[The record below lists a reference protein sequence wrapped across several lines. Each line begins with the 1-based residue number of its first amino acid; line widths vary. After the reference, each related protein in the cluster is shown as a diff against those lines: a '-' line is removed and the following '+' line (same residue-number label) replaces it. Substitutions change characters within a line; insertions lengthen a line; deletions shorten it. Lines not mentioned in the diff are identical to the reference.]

1 MEIGK
6 QPTSLVVKELVVQVV
21 IVPVLAARVID
32 QAPEEEA
39 SQVGETGP
47 VVAELETDL
56 VVAELLTDLVVAELL
71 TVLEAVELETD
82 LVEAELLIALEAVE
96 LETALVAVEPERV
109 LVVALELGQGAAL
122 AGLDHPRAQPEV
134 LAETKSVTAA
144 PLHDLPLLAAV
155 EDLGMVVAATM
166 HEPAAAEAVA
176 AWVAAE

>member
-56 VVAELLTDLVVAELL
+56 VVA
-71 TVLEAVELETD
+71 ELETD

>member
-47 VVAELETDL
+47 VVAELE
-56 VVAELLTDLVVAELL
+56 TDLVVAELL